1 MSNGVAARV
10 LKNFG
15 IVLRGR
21 GIAAVLNL
29 AATALMANAL
39 VAKEFGLVILLH
51 TYVLAIRGILNFRT
65 YEAIVRFGVPLHE
78 NGENEGLK
86 RLFRTTTL
94 IDLTSGL
101 AATLLG
107 ISAASFAGG
116 LLHWDAQMISL
127 AGLYSLV
134 MLTTASN
141 TPNGILRLYDRFDAL
156 SIFYVVSPTVR
167 ITGVAIAWL
176 VDAGMHV
183 FITIWATAFVLENC
197 WLFIRGHRELNKHLN
212 GPVWR
217 GGTWRE
223 VRETSKDFRHFIA
236 VVYWQTNIDLLPKHL
251 SVLLAGSL
259 LGPAAAGMFRLARDF
274 SSILSK
280 PAMMLRE
287 VLFPD
292 LARILHTEGQ
302 GFHELGF
309 RAVKVA
315 GAAGLLLVLLSIPAA
330 APLLGFIG
338 PEYTQAAPLLTL
350 LLVAATFELAG
361 SPLRAAAYAMGRV
374 ARILQIHLLSMLVY
388 LGLFFILTP
397 IMGLPGPGLAAS
409 IGTLL
414 TLALMFRLVR
424 STDIPVH
431 Q

>member
-1 MSNGVAARV
+1 MEQTASGRV

-15 IVLRGR
+15 VVLRGR
-21 GIAAVLNL
+21 GIAGVLTL

-39 VAKEFGLVILLH
+39 SATEFGLVILLH
-51 TYVLAIRGILNFRT
+51 TYVLAVRGILNFRT

-78 NGENEGLK
+78 NGAHEGLK

-94 IDLTSGL
+94 IDLASGI

-107 ISAASFAGG
+107 VSAASIAGG

-127 AGLYSLV
+127 AGVYSLV
-134 MLTTASN
+134 MLTTVSN

-156 SIFYVVSPTVR
+156 SVFYTVGPVIR
-167 ITGVAIAWL
+167 ITGVIIAWSL
-176 VDAGMHV
+176 GAGMHI
-183 FITIWATAFVLENC
+183 FIAIWAAAFVVENS
-197 WLFIRGHRELNKHLN
+197 WLFIRGHMELNQHLK
-212 GPVWR
+212 GGIWR
-217 GGTWRE
+217 GVNWQEIRN
-223 VRETSKDFRHFIA
+223 TSQEFRHFIA

-292 LARILHTEGQ
+292 LARMLHTEAE
-302 GFHELGF
+302 GFHELGY

-330 APLLGFIG
+330 GPLLGVIG
-338 PEYTQAAPLLTL
+338 SEYTPAASLLTL
-350 LLVAATFELAG
+350 MLLAATFELAG
-361 SPLRAAAYAMGRV
+361 SPLRAAAYAMGKVSQVLR
-374 ARILQIHLLSMLVY
+374 IHLLSLLIY
-388 LGLFFILTP
+388 LGLFYLLIP
-397 IMGLPGPGLAAS
+397 VMGLPGPGVAAG

-414 TLALMFRLVR
+414 TLLLMIRLVR
-424 STDIPVH
+424 ST
-431 Q
+431 